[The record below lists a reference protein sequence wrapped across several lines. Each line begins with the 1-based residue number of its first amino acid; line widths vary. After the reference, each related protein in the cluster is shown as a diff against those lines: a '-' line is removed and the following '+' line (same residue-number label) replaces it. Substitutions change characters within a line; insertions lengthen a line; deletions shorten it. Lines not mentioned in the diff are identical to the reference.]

1 MKVYLDLYFLINY
14 ILDISILIGTSKLLK
29 YSIKFY
35 RYLLGGLVGST
46 SLIVLFINNNLF
58 IFIIKIIISILMII
72 TTFGVRNIY
81 KNIFYFY
88 IISIIIGGFMYLLDL
103 NFDYTSR
110 SYFLNY
116 LVLIVLSPLILIVF
130 IKDFIKCKNINTF
143 KYLVEIK
150 YNNFNIKT
158 YGIVDTGNCL
168 TDPYKNRG
176 VILIDYNVIIDNP
189 IYIPFKTINST
200 GIIKCFIPDKLII
213 NDNMY
218 DNYIVGISTN
228 KLNLNGCRCI
238 LPNNIVEV
246 T

>member
-1 MKVYLDLYFLINY
+1 
-14 ILDISILIGTSKLLK
+14 
-29 YSIKFY
+29 
-35 RYLLGGLVGST
+35 
-46 SLIVLFINNNLF
+46 
-58 IFIIKIIISILMII
+58 
-72 TTFGVRNIY
+72 
-81 KNIFYFY
+81 
-88 IISIIIGGFMYLLDL
+88 MYLLDL

-228 KLNLNGCRCI
+228 KLNLSGCRCI

-246 T
+246 IWE